1 MTTDKSKNFFRVS
14 AEDFKKIPGSPIAYW
29 STPKVRTAFTS
40 GIVLKSVGDTRQGMA
55 TSDNNRFLRHWF
67 EVAFSRCEFD
77 AIDRNTAK
85 ISRKKWF
92 PYNKGGDFRKWYGNM
107 EFMVNWENDGKEL
120 LDYAASLYGSPTRT
134 IKSISEYFKP
144 SISWSKISSGEL
156 AMRYYPA
163 GFIFDVAGCCIF
175 SPIESNLYFLLGY
188 MNSKVARHILD
199 FISPTVNYEAGQI
212 ATLPVIEAC
221 GQKHNLAQ
229 IISAFCEKAKNDWDS
244 YETSWDFQMNPLC
257 VSPQER
263 AEQLSY
269 GIHSEERAK
278 AVSLISERYMRLRLD
293 WQQQTEEMRDLEI
306 KNNRIFIDAY
316 GLQDELSPEVPWNEI
331 TLTCNP
337 WYRYGKNP
345 EDMDSLG
352 NNLKIDHTTGKV
364 AVSLT
369 PEIENSKD
377 MFPYAAETEQRLL
390 EDTIKEFISYAVGCL
405 MGRYSPEKSGL
416 IFAGG
421 EFSDQWSVIS
431 GQLVRNEEVEKYVR
445 EELSRVTGLAEEYG
459 VGDDCVSTDK
469 TSAEGRNICVGKSNA
484 QSSSLNSIQY
494 CRGTSQ
500 KLYEGIR
507 ELSLDSKGLQCG
519 SGNPT
524 YDLCSPEI
532 LDAISNRNGSELMR
546 RGWQDA
552 ERIDWQAIHKAVI
565 NNQWAVDSN
574 QKKADH
580 CSLATNNSKSDH
592 WSLVTDHSKADHH
605 SLTTNHL
612 KPKTDHWPL
621 TTGHFHPDRD
631 GVLPILDEEW
641 FFDDIVTQ
649 FKAFVALTFGEEN
662 LTANMDFIEA
672 VLGKDIRKY
681 FVKDFYKE
689 HIQRY
694 KKRPIYWLFSSP
706 KGSFNAL
713 IYLHRYTPDTVS
725 IVLNEYL
732 RELMTKLS
740 TRIKHLIEENNRA
753 DISNADKTRNLKQI
767 DKYTAQLA
775 ELEDYERDVIFPL
788 AQQKIAID
796 LDDGVKVNYCKFGAA
811 LKKIPGLEAK
821 EE

>member
-1 MTTDKSKNFFRVS
+1 MTTDKTKNFFRVS

-29 STPKVRTAFTS
+29 LPN
-40 GIVLKSVGDTRQGMA
+40 GIRDLLSDKDTLGRKYDIGNGLS
-55 TSDNNRFLRHWF
+55 TSDNERFLRFLW
-67 EVAFSRCEFD
+67 EVS
-77 AIDRNTAK
+77 AK
-85 ISRKKWF
+85 RIGTMISDNKKWF
-92 PYNKGGDFRKWYGNM
+92 LFQKGGAFRRWYGNL
-107 EFMVNWENDGKEL
+107 EYVVNWENDGAE
-120 LDYAASLYGSPTRT
+120 
-134 IKSISEYFKP
+134 IKYWVTHNPSDPDTTSWSRRIFNTHLYFKKGFT
-144 SISWSKISSGEL
+144 WSVISSGKISFRVTDESSMISNAAAGIFNVDEDNEEL
-156 AMRYYPA
+156 
-163 GFIFDVAGCCIF
+163 IFAAINTRLWGDLF
-175 SPIESNLYFLLGY
+175 S
-188 MNSKVARHILD
+188 ILN
-199 FISPTVNYEAGQI
+199 PTVNYSAGIIQK
-212 ATLPVIEAC
+212 APLPKLKSQQSVQAFPC
-221 GQKHNLAQ
+221 VK
-229 IISAFCEKAKNDWDS
+229 ISKNDWDS
-244 YETSWDFQMNPLC
+244 YETSWDFQSNPLI
-257 VSPQER
+257 
-263 AEQLSY
+263 AEYNSGKWVKQTPIWSIYDSVRRKWAEDCEKMRQL
-269 GIHSEERAK
+269 
-278 AVSLISERYMRLRLD
+278 
-293 WQQQTEEMRDLEI
+293 EMS
-306 KNNRIFIDAY
+306 NNRIFIDAY
-316 GLQDELSPEVPWNEI
+316 GLHELTSDVPWDEI

-337 WYRYGKNP
+337 WYRYGKTLDKSSTSTILNTSAVTG
-345 EDMDSLG
+345 EKSQLQV
-352 NNLKIDHTTGKV
+352 IDNVYSICECSSNGIATTE
-364 AVSLT
+364 AYPALSA
-369 PEIENSKD
+369 N
-377 MFPYAAETEQRLL
+377 FPYNKELEDRLL
-390 EDTIKEFISYAVGCL
+390 SDTIKEFISYAVGCM
-405 MGRYSPEKSGL
+405 MGRYSPEKPGL

-431 GQLVRNEEVEKYVR
+431 GQLVRNEEAEKYVR

-469 TSAEGRNICVGKSNA
+469 TSAEGRNICVGKSDA

-565 NNQWAVDSN
+565 SGQWSVTSKQGAVG
-574 QKKADH
+574 
-580 CSLATNNSKSDH
+580 SDQQR
-592 WSLVTDHSKADHH
+592 ADHH

-612 KPKTDHWPL
+612 KPKTAHWPL
-621 TTGHFHPDRD
+621 TTNHYHPDRD

-641 FFDDIVTQ
+641 FSDDIVTQ

-662 LTANMDFIEA
+662 LTTNMDFIES

-811 LKKIPGLEAK
+811 LKKITGLEAK

>member
-29 STPKVRTAFTS
+29 VSGMELNAYQDGIPLREYATP
-40 GIVLKSVGDTRQGMA
+40 RQGFA
-55 TSDNNRFLRHWF
+55 TGDNERFLRQWG
-67 EVAFSRCEFD
+67 E
-77 AIDRNTAK
+77 
-85 ISRKKWF
+85 ISRKKMGFGNAQCTTAYKWY
-92 PYNKGGDFRKWYGNM
+92 PCNKGGGFRRWYGNNNLL
-107 EFMVNWENDGKEL
+107 VNWELNGQEMKNFSGSVIRNPLFYFKEGMPWSTISSLKLSMRYSPVGFLFETKGSVCFPKNNHSLPYGLGLMNSCVVERL
-120 LDYAASLYGSPTRT
+120 LLTLSPT
-134 IKSISEYFKP
+134 
-144 SISWSKISSGEL
+144 
-156 AMRYYPA
+156 
-163 GFIFDVAGCCIF
+163 
-175 SPIESNLYFLLGY
+175 
-188 MNSKVARHILD
+188 LD
-199 FISPTVNYEAGQI
+199 FHEGPIGQ
-212 ATLPVIEAC
+212 TPVIIC
-221 GQKHNLAQ
+221 QKNVVESRVQTL
-229 IISAFCEKAKNDWDS
+229 IEYAKNDWDS

-278 AVSLISERYMRLRLD
+278 AVSLISERYMRLRCD
-293 WQQQTEEMRDLEI
+293 WQRQTEEMRNLEI
-306 KNNRIFIDAY
+306 ENNRIFIDAY

-337 WYRYGKNP
+337 WYRYGKKP
-345 EDMDSLG
+345 EDMDLLG
-352 NNLKIDHTTGKV
+352 NRFYMNISERKV
-364 AVSLT
+364 MPTSRQEEDCPAG
-369 PEIENSKD
+369 N
-377 MFPYAAETEQRLL
+377 FPFAAETEQRLL
-390 EDTIKEFISYAVGCL
+390 EDTIKEFISYAVGCM
-405 MGRYSPEKSGL
+405 MGRYSLALP
-416 IFAGG
+416 
-421 EFSDQWSVIS
+421 
-431 GQLVRNEEVEKYVR
+431 
-445 EELSRVTGLAEEYG
+445 GLAIANQGESLVEFLEIHNEKLRWG
-459 VGDDCVSTDK
+459 IPQCSSDDMHDMY
-469 TSAEGRNICVGKSNA
+469 
-484 QSSSLNSIQY
+484 Q
-494 CRGTSQ
+494 
-500 KLYEGIR
+500 
-507 ELSLDSKGLQCG
+507 
-519 SGNPT
+519 
-524 YDLCSPEI
+524 
-532 LDAISNRNGSELMR
+532 
-546 RGWQDA
+546 
-552 ERIDWQAIHKAVI
+552 KAVDVCGFI
-565 NNQWAVDSN
+565 
-574 QKKADH
+574 
-580 CSLATNNSKSDH
+580 
-592 WSLVTDHSKADHH
+592 
-605 SLTTNHL
+605 
-612 KPKTDHWPL
+612 
-621 TTGHFHPDRD
+621 PDED

-641 FFDDIVTQ
+641 FADDIVTQ
-649 FKAFVALTFGEEN
+649 FKAFVASTFGKEN

-732 RELMTKLS
+732 RELMTKIS

>member
-29 STPKVRTAFTS
+29 ASDQIGNIFENSTPLIKLARPC
-40 GIVLKSVGDTRQGMA
+40 QGMA
-55 TSDNNRFLRHWF
+55 TTNNSLFVRNWQEISIDKSCFIATDENNAFL
-67 EVAFSRCEFD
+67 
-77 AIDRNTAK
+77 TG
-85 ISRKKWF
+85 KKWF
-92 PYNKGGDFRKWYGNM
+92 PYNKGGEFRKWYGNAT
-107 EFMVNWENDGKEL
+107 FLLNYENKGKTIC
-120 LDYAASLYGSPTRT
+120 DYIDNTPNVTV
-134 IKSISEYFKP
+134 KSNGRVINRERFFLE
-144 SISWSKISSGEL
+144 SISWSKVSSGNI
-156 AMRYYPA
+156 AIRYFPS
-163 GFIFDVAGCCIF
+163 GFIFDVAGCSIF
-175 SPIESNLYFLLGY
+175 APHFDLYMYMGF
-188 MNSKVARHILD
+188 MNSQVCRLILASL
-199 FISPTVNYEAGQI
+199 SPTVNFEVGQI
-212 ATLPVIEAC
+212 NILPVLRD
-221 GQKHNLAQ
+221 NLNANKELPKLVDSL
-229 IISAFCEKAKNDWDS
+229 IGHAKQDWDS
-244 YETSWDFQMNPLC
+244 YETSWDFQENPLIAESKL
-257 VSPQER
+257 SPFSVNNVPYKHLLKQAYLSWR
-263 AEQLSY
+263 ITAELKSK
-269 GIHSEERAK
+269 S
-278 AVSLISERYMRLRLD
+278 
-293 WQQQTEEMRDLEI
+293 MRDLEI
-306 KNNRIFIDAY
+306 ENNRIFIEAY

-345 EDMDSLG
+345 EDMNSLG

-405 MGRYSPEKSGL
+405 MGRYSPEKPGL
-416 IFAGG
+416 ILANQG
-421 EFSDQWSVIS
+421 SSV
-431 GQLVRNEEVEKYVR
+431 
-445 EELSRVTGLAEEYG
+445 
-459 VGDDCVSTDK
+459 DDYAK
-469 TSAEGRNICVGKSNA
+469 IMSNFD
-484 QSSSLNSIQY
+484 
-494 CRGTSQ
+494 
-500 KLYEGIR
+500 EH
-507 ELSLDSKGLQCG
+507 
-519 SGNPT
+519 
-524 YDLCSPEI
+524 
-532 LDAISNRNGSELMR
+532 LDAGDLIEQTTTVYGPGDYIEKSFCGTRYH
-546 RGWQDA
+546 QIIDA
-552 ERIDWQAIHKAVI
+552 
-565 NNQWAVDSN
+565 
-574 QKKADH
+574 
-580 CSLATNNSKSDH
+580 
-592 WSLVTDHSKADHH
+592 
-605 SLTTNHL
+605 
-612 KPKTDHWPL
+612 
-621 TTGHFHPDRD
+621 D

-641 FFDDIVTQ
+641 FVDDIVTQ
-649 FKAFVALTFGEEN
+649 FKNFVAFIFGKEN

-732 RELMTKLS
+732 RELMIKIS

>member
-29 STPKVRTAFTS
+29 AEKLTNCFANNKKFENLAIIRSGLSTGDNDRFMRYWYEVDCSEIAFNFANNQEFE
-40 GIVLKSVGDTRQGMA
+40 KS
-55 TSDNNRFLRHWF
+55 
-67 EVAFSRCEFD
+67 
-77 AIDRNTAK
+77 AK
-85 ISRKKWF
+85 QYVPCK
-92 PYNKGGDFRKWYGNM
+92 KGGDFRRWYGDN
-107 EFMVNWENDGKEL
+107 EYVIKWRLSALFHRPRTTYIDLYYRPAISWSAITSGKFHCRYYGKGFL
-120 LDYAASLYGSPTRT
+120 FDHAAASLFPHNANEMMKYLAYMSTKVFNYALETINPTINT
-134 IKSISEYFKP
+134 
-144 SISWSKISSGEL
+144 G
-156 AMRYYPA
+156 A
-163 GFIFDVAGCCIF
+163 DVVG
-175 SPIESNLYFLLGY
+175 
-188 MNSKVARHILD
+188 R
-199 FISPTVNYEAGQI
+199 
-212 ATLPVIEAC
+212 LPVCDSVSDFA
-221 GQKHNLAQ
+221 GSNA
-229 IISAFCEKAKNDWDS
+229 EKCVKSSKNNWDS
-244 YETSWDFQMNPLC
+244 YETSWDFRENPLC

-278 AVSLISERYMRLRLD
+278 AVSLISERYMRLRCD
-293 WQQQTEEMRDLEI
+293 WQRQTEEMRNLEI
-306 KNNRIFIDAY
+306 ENNRIFIDAY

-337 WYRYGKNP
+337 WYRYGKSPQEISVASDQLSVASNRAVVSDREVNSEQQKTNHWTLATSHSQESMP
-345 EDMDSLG
+345 MDSAL
-352 NNLKIDHTTGKV
+352 
-364 AVSLT
+364 
-369 PEIENSKD
+369 
-377 MFPYAAETEQRLL
+377 EQRLL
-390 EDTIKEFISYAVGCL
+390 EDTIKEFISYAVGCM
-405 MGRYSPEKSGL
+405 MGRYSPEKPGL

-469 TSAEGRNICVGKSNA
+469 TSAEGRNICVGKSDA

-565 NNQWAVDSN
+565 SNQWAVDSN

-592 WSLVTDHSKADHH
+592 W
-605 SLTTNHL
+605 
-612 KPKTDHWPL
+612 PL

-641 FFDDIVTQ
+641 FVDDIVTQ
-649 FKAFVALTFGEEN
+649 FKNFVAFIFGKEN

-732 RELMTKLS
+732 RELMTKIS

>member
-77 AIDRNTAK
+77 AVDRNTAK

-107 EFMVNWENDGKEL
+107 EFMVNWGNDGKEL
-120 LDYAASLYGSPTRT
+120 LDYATSLYGSPTRT

-221 GQKHNLAQ
+221 GQKRNLVQ

-244 YETSWDFQMNPLC
+244 YETSWDFQTNPLVRISGQWSV
-257 VSPQER
+257 VSGQKKLIAEIYHSLRQEW
-263 AEQLSY
+263 
-269 GIHSEERAK
+269 K
-278 AVSLISERYMRLRLD
+278 
-293 WQQQTEEMRDLEI
+293 QQTEEMRNLEI
-306 KNNRIFIDAY
+306 ENNRIFIEAY

-337 WYRYGKNP
+337 WYRYGKKP
-345 EDMDSLG
+345 EDMDLLG
-352 NNLKIDHTTGKV
+352 NSFYMNISEGKV
-364 AVSLT
+364 MPT
-369 PEIENSKD
+369 SKQEED
-377 MFPYAAETEQRLL
+377 CPAGDFPFAAETEQRLL
-390 EDTIKEFISYAVGCL
+390 EDTIKEFISYTVGCM
-405 MGRYSPEKSGL
+405 MGRYSPEKPGL
-416 IFAGG
+416 I
-421 EFSDQWSVIS
+421 
-431 GQLVRNEEVEKYVR
+431 
-445 EELSRVTGLAEEYG
+445 LANQG
-459 VGDDCVSTDK
+459 STVDDYAKIMINFD
-469 TSAEGRNICVGKSNA
+469 EH
-484 QSSSLNSIQY
+484 
-494 CRGTSQ
+494 
-500 KLYEGIR
+500 
-507 ELSLDSKGLQCG
+507 
-519 SGNPT
+519 
-524 YDLCSPEI
+524 
-532 LDAISNRNGSELMR
+532 LDAGDLIEQTTTVYGPGDYIEKSFCGTRYH
-546 RGWQDA
+546 QIIDA
-552 ERIDWQAIHKAVI
+552 
-565 NNQWAVDSN
+565 
-574 QKKADH
+574 
-580 CSLATNNSKSDH
+580 
-592 WSLVTDHSKADHH
+592 
-605 SLTTNHL
+605 
-612 KPKTDHWPL
+612 
-621 TTGHFHPDRD
+621 D

-641 FFDDIVTQ
+641 FVDDIVTQ
-649 FKAFVALTFGEEN
+649 FKNFVAFIFGKEN
-662 LTANMDFIEA
+662 LTANMDFIES

>member
-29 STPKVRTAFTS
+29 AGKYKNIFEEGAFLAD
-40 GIVLKSVGDTRQGMA
+40 IIKPRQGLA
-55 TSDNNRFLRHWF
+55 TGCNDLFLRQWF
-67 EVAFSRCEFD
+67 EVSNAAIGFSME
-77 AIDRNTAK
+77 
-85 ISRKKWF
+85 SRAEAQRKCLRWF
-92 PYNKGGDFRKWYGNM
+92 PYNKGGDWRKWAGNY
-107 EFMVNWENDGKEL
+107 EYVVDWENDGIRIRNFK
-120 LDYAASLYGSPTRT
+120 DDSGNVRSRPQNTNFYFQQGITWSDITTKAFAARFSP
-134 IKSISEYFKP
+134 
-144 SISWSKISSGEL
+144 L
-156 AMRYYPA
+156 
-163 GFIFDVAGCCIF
+163 GFIFDIKGSSGFPKVNDISILMG
-175 SPIESNLYFLLGY
+175 LLNSCL
-188 MNSKVARHILD
+188 MNEFMKILNPTCTFQVGDMGRIPLLPLKNKRDTVDNFVQGLIAR
-199 FISPTVNYEAGQI
+199 
-212 ATLPVIEAC
+212 AT
-221 GQKHNLAQ
+221 
-229 IISAFCEKAKNDWDS
+229 SDWNT
-244 YETSWDFQMNPLC
+244 YETSWGFQGNPLIAESKL
-257 VSPQER
+257 SPFSVNNVPYKHLLKQAYLSWR
-263 AEQLSY
+263 ITAELKSK
-269 GIHSEERAK
+269 S
-278 AVSLISERYMRLRLD
+278 
-293 WQQQTEEMRDLEI
+293 MRDLEI
-306 KNNRIFIDAY
+306 ENNRIFIEAY

-416 IFAGG
+416 ILANQSNGH
-421 EFSDQWSVIS
+421 
-431 GQLVRNEEVEKYVR
+431 EEDLIIYETT
-445 EELSRVTGLAEEYG
+445 VTGSNIFSQDPSTVSFSAKDGQQQLMSSYTSFFP
-459 VGDDCVSTDK
+459 VIGDNK
-469 TSAEGRNICVGKSNA
+469 
-484 QSSSLNSIQY
+484 
-494 CRGTSQ
+494 
-500 KLYEGIR
+500 
-507 ELSLDSKGLQCG
+507 
-519 SGNPT
+519 
-524 YDLCSPEI
+524 
-532 LDAISNRNGSELMR
+532 
-546 RGWQDA
+546 
-552 ERIDWQAIHKAVI
+552 
-565 NNQWAVDSN
+565 
-574 QKKADH
+574 
-580 CSLATNNSKSDH
+580 
-592 WSLVTDHSKADHH
+592 
-605 SLTTNHL
+605 HL
-612 KPKTDHWPL
+612 II
-621 TTGHFHPDRD
+621 DRD

-662 LTANMDFIEA
+662 LTANMDFIES

>member
-29 STPKVRTAFTS
+29 CSDIVSQIFEQHQSLDCFATP
-40 GIVLKSVGDTRQGMA
+40 RQGLA
-55 TSDNNRFLRHWF
+55 TSDNNRFVRFWA
-67 EVAFSRCEFD
+67 EVSLNKIGFNCCSR
-77 AIDRNTAK
+77 ANALNSHR
-85 ISRKKWF
+85 KWF
-92 PYNKGGDFRKWYGNM
+92 PFNKGGTFRRWAGNN
-107 EFMVNWENDGKEL
+107 ELVVNWENDGCE
-120 LDYAASLYGSPTRT
+120 
-134 IKSISEYFKP
+134 IKDSIITKYPYLNGNPDFVAKNPNFYFK
-144 SISWSKISSGEL
+144 SGMTWSALSSGLFSLRNQKE
-156 AMRYYPA
+156 
-163 GFIFDVAGCCIF
+163 GFIFADKGQAMF
-175 SPIESNLYFLLGY
+175 PFDAKNKNSLLGL
-188 MNSKVARHILD
+188 MNSKPIAFFLQALSPTLD
-199 FISPTVNYEAGQI
+199 FNAGYISKVPVKIVET
-212 ATLPVIEAC
+212 TLADLLC
-221 GQKHNLAQ
+221 KNSQ
-229 IISAFCEKAKNDWDS
+229 NDWDS

-269 GIHSEERAK
+269 GIHSEERKK
-278 AVSLISERYMRLRLD
+278 AVSLISERYMRLRCD
-293 WQQQTEEMRDLEI
+293 WQRQTEEMRELEI
-306 KNNRIFIDAY
+306 ENNRIFIDAY

-405 MGRYSPEKSGL
+405 MGRYSPEKPGL
-416 IFAGG
+416 I
-421 EFSDQWSVIS
+421 
-431 GQLVRNEEVEKYVR
+431 
-445 EELSRVTGLAEEYG
+445 LANQG
-459 VGDDCVSTDK
+459 STVDDYAK
-469 TSAEGRNICVGKSNA
+469 IMSNFD
-484 QSSSLNSIQY
+484 
-494 CRGTSQ
+494 
-500 KLYEGIR
+500 EH
-507 ELSLDSKGLQCG
+507 
-519 SGNPT
+519 
-524 YDLCSPEI
+524 
-532 LDAISNRNGSELMR
+532 LDAGDLIEQTTTVYGPGDYIEKSFCGTRYH
-546 RGWQDA
+546 QIIDA
-552 ERIDWQAIHKAVI
+552 
-565 NNQWAVDSN
+565 
-574 QKKADH
+574 
-580 CSLATNNSKSDH
+580 
-592 WSLVTDHSKADHH
+592 
-605 SLTTNHL
+605 
-612 KPKTDHWPL
+612 
-621 TTGHFHPDRD
+621 D

-641 FFDDIVTQ
+641 FVDDIVTQ
-649 FKAFVALTFGEEN
+649 FKNFVAFIFGKEN

-740 TRIKHLIEENNRA
+740 TRIRHLIEENNRA

>member
-1 MTTDKSKNFFRVS
+1 MITNKSKNFFLVS

-29 STPKVRTAFTS
+29 VGHNISYAYQNAILLADVAEPKQ
-40 GIVLKSVGDTRQGMA
+40 GLKTG
-55 TSDNNRFLRHWF
+55 DNNVFLRLWH
-67 EVAFSRCEFD
+67 EIGKDKFSPFGGEQ
-77 AIDRNTAK
+77 A
-85 ISRKKWF
+85 KWF
-92 PYNKGGDFRKWYGNM
+92 PCNKGGEFRLWYGNND
-107 EFMVNWENDGKEL
+107 FVIDWENNGYKLKNFKHPDGRLKSRPQNLQFMKREGL
-120 LDYAASLYGSPTRT
+120 TYTNISTGNLGIRFSPKGFLFDAAGS
-134 IKSISEYFKP
+134 
-144 SISWSKISSGEL
+144 
-156 AMRYYPA
+156 M
-163 GFIFDVAGCCIF
+163 IF
-175 SPIESNLYFLLGY
+175 SSEERLLHILSFLC
-188 MNSKVARHILD
+188 SKVATLFTTIT
-199 FISPTVNYEAGQI
+199 SPTMSFEVGQLS
-212 ATLPVIEAC
+212 TLPIIWSTNSAVDNIAHAC
-221 GQKHNLAQ
+221 IRL
-229 IISAFCEKAKNDWDS
+229 EKNDWDS

-278 AVSLISERYMRLRLD
+278 AVSLISERYMRLRCD
-293 WQQQTEEMRDLEI
+293 WQRQTEEMRKLEI
-306 KNNRIFIDAY
+306 ENNRIFIDAY

-337 WYRYGKNP
+337 WYRYGKKP
-345 EDMDSLG
+345 EDMDLLG
-352 NNLKIDHTTGKV
+352 NSFYMNISEGKV
-364 AVSLT
+364 MPSSKQEEDCPSSDFPFAV
-369 PEIENSKD
+369 
-377 MFPYAAETEQRLL
+377 ETEQRLL
-390 EDTIKEFISYAVGCL
+390 EDTIKEFISYAVGCM
-405 MGRYSPEKSGL
+405 MGRYSLALP
-416 IFAGG
+416 
-421 EFSDQWSVIS
+421 
-431 GQLVRNEEVEKYVR
+431 
-445 EELSRVTGLAEEYG
+445 GLAIANQGESLVEFLEIHNEKLRWG
-459 VGDDCVSTDK
+459 IPQCSSDDMHDMY
-469 TSAEGRNICVGKSNA
+469 
-484 QSSSLNSIQY
+484 Q
-494 CRGTSQ
+494 
-500 KLYEGIR
+500 
-507 ELSLDSKGLQCG
+507 
-519 SGNPT
+519 
-524 YDLCSPEI
+524 
-532 LDAISNRNGSELMR
+532 
-546 RGWQDA
+546 
-552 ERIDWQAIHKAVI
+552 KAVDVCGFI
-565 NNQWAVDSN
+565 
-574 QKKADH
+574 
-580 CSLATNNSKSDH
+580 
-592 WSLVTDHSKADHH
+592 
-605 SLTTNHL
+605 
-612 KPKTDHWPL
+612 
-621 TTGHFHPDRD
+621 PDED

-641 FFDDIVTQ
+641 FADDIVTQ
-649 FKAFVALTFGEEN
+649 FKAFVASIFGKEN

-732 RELMTKLS
+732 RELMTKIS